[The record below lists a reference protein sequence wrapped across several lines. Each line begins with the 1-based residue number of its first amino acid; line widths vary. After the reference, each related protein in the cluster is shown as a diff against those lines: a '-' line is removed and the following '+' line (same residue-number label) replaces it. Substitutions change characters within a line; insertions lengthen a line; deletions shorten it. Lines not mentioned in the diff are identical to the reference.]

1 MLGRD
6 VRRASTRD
14 RRALGS
20 KDQWVLTMIL
30 LSNTLW
36 EYKTRDKEY
45 KGEKGRSSHTY
56 SQCPGSYRPSN
67 PPCNRVESDP
77 KG

>member
-1 MLGRD
+1 VVSDDSIGWGGTGGVDESMVKGWSLVMSGRD

-30 LSNTLW
+30 LSNAL
-36 EYKTRDKEY
+36 
-45 KGEKGRSSHTY
+45 
-56 SQCPGSYRPSN
+56 
-67 PPCNRVESDP
+67 
-77 KG
+77 